1 MNSVLNIPEI
11 QNYIKINH
19 GKFIK
24 KYGTQIEKVMA
35 DHRMLIDIISARLHR
50 VILCFKEEG
59 VIDEVRTSDK
69 GPLKMMSLFKNGC
82 SVYVDLMTNGKLVV
96 LKSLN
101 FNEFIGSD
109 IASDPE
115 YFYGVDEEN
124 YDWEKFSIRLLDYLH
139 CKIYERKDVLDEK
152 VREMFAVSE
161 DKKSSRKTKKE

>member
-1 MNSVLNIPEI
+1 MSNVLNIPEI
-11 QNYIKINH
+11 QSHIRSNH

-35 DHRMLIDIISARLHR
+35 DHRMLVDIISARLHR

-69 GPLKMMSLFKNGC
+69 GPLKMMTLLKKGC
-82 SVYVDLMTNGKLVV
+82 SVYVDLMTNGRLVV

-101 FNEFIGSD
+101 FNEFMGSD

-115 YFYGVDEEN
+115 YFYGVDEED
-124 YDWEKFSIRLLDYLH
+124 YDWAKFSVKLLDFIH
-139 CKIYERKDVLDEK
+139 CKVYERKDVLDEK
-152 VREMFAVSE
+152 VKEMFAAD
-161 DKKSSRKTKKE
+161 DKKNARKPKK